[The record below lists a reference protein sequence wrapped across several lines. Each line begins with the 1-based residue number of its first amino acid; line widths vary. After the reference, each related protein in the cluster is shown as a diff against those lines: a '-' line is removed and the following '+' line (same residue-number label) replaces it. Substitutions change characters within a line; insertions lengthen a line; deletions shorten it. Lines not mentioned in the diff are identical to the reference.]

1 MNLQGDKIVKKEDS
15 MLLSDPFEKLKL
27 LLDQGEFEL
36 LEDEEEKNKGN
47 RYRLVY
53 LMNDAVE
60 SFLVLENGRMTGEYQ
75 REYDGE
81 IEAELRE
88 YEGTET
94 FRETTEGRKKKYV
107 LTVHQGESVCT
118 LLFTGLK
125 EEVSLYNYGEIGHFW
140 VKGYEYL
147 RQLEYTFAIL
157 RDKREYLGDRYCNRR
172 EQKLAA
178 HFPPLNYT
186 CYPAI
191 SKEYLVE
198 RDDAWRP
205 TGQALAVMEELL
217 KEVGDKQLLRLVR
230 LYAMFPVKILTRY
243 IAMQLHRNKHKKVAQ
258 VLLQQVRQAAKAY
271 PERKFSGKEEK
282 QFREQRKRAQDY
294 AKEWEA
300 KGYRTD
306 IFREE
311 PFVASRDSIEGK
323 YYVMIWKKGFRNQKA
338 KIEEIL

>member
-1 MNLQGDKIVKKEDS
+1 MKKLEQE
-15 MLLSDPFEKLKL
+15 LLSDPFEKLKL

-36 LEDEEEKNKGN
+36 LEQEVGGKQAD

-60 SFLVLENGRMTGEYQ
+60 SFLILENGRMTGEYQ
-75 REYDGE
+75 KNYEGDMD
-81 IEAELRE
+81 AELRE
-88 YEGTET
+88 YEEQ
-94 FRETTEGRKKKYV
+94 YV
-107 LTVHQGESVCT
+107 LTVHQGNSVCT
-118 LLFTGLK
+118 LMFTGLK
-125 EEVSLYNYGEIGHFW
+125 EAVQLYNYGEIGHFW

-157 RDKREYLGDRYCNRR
+157 RDKREYLGEKYCNRR

-178 HFPPLNYT
+178 LADFPPLNYT

-198 RDDAWRP
+198 RENAWNP
-205 TGQALAVMEELL
+205 TGQALVVMEELL
-217 KEVGDKQLLRLVR
+217 KEIGDKQLLRLVR
-230 LYAMFPVKILTRY
+230 LYAMFPVKILARY
-243 IAMQLHRNKHKKVAQ
+243 IAMQLHRTKHKKVVQ
-258 VLLQQVRQAAKAY
+258 VLQQQVRQAAKNY

-282 QFREQRKRAQDY
+282 QFRDQRKRAQDR
-294 AKEWEA
+294 AKEWEE

-311 PFVASRDSIEGK
+311 PFATSRDSIEGK
-323 YYVMIWKKGFRNQKA
+323 YYVMVWKHGFWNQKV
-338 KIEEIL
+338 KIEEII

>member
-1 MNLQGDKIVKKEDS
+1 M
-15 MLLSDPFEKLKL
+15 
-27 LLDQGEFEL
+27 
-36 LEDEEEKNKGN
+36 
-47 RYRLVY
+47 
-53 LMNDAVE
+53 
-60 SFLVLENGRMTGEYQ
+60 
-75 REYDGE
+75 
-81 IEAELRE
+81 
-88 YEGTET
+88 
-94 FRETTEGRKKKYV
+94 
-107 LTVHQGESVCT
+107 
-118 LLFTGLK
+118 
-125 EEVSLYNYGEIGHFW
+125 YNYGEIGHFW

-178 HFPPLNYT
+178 LADFPPLNYT

-243 IAMQLHRNKHKKVAQ
+243 IAMQLHRSKHKKVAQ

-323 YYVMIWKKGFRNQKA
+323 YYVMIWKKGFRNQKV
-338 KIEEIL
+338 KIEEIR

>member
-36 LEDEEEKNKGN
+36 LEDEAEKNKGN

-178 HFPPLNYT
+178 LADFPPLNYT

-198 RDDAWRP
+198 RDDAWSP
-205 TGQALAVMEELL
+205 TGQALTVMEELL

-230 LYAMFPVKILTRY
+230 LYAMFPVKVLARY
-243 IAMQLHRNKHKKVAQ
+243 IAMQLHRTKHQKVIQ
-258 VLLQQVRQAAKAY
+258 TLQQQVRQAAKNY
-271 PERKFSGKEEK
+271 PERKFFGKEEK
-282 QFREQRKRAQDY
+282 QFREQKKRAQ
-294 AKEWEA
+294 A
-300 KGYRTD
+300 
-306 IFREE
+306 
-311 PFVASRDSIEGK
+311 
-323 YYVMIWKKGFRNQKA
+323 
-338 KIEEIL
+338 